1 MYPKK
6 SVKIGREIMKKSRKI
21 FAGIAM
27 GMMLAGGTMLTT
39 GCTDINL
46 TQDQT
51 NKILQVVDNCDD
63 FMNKTMNILEEQN
76 NTIDARQA
84 AKMYEMAVAKLELNY
99 DNVWSGLKVKETL
112 TGRNVKYQ
120 SNSVIFTSFIKE
132 NGYGLLNI
140 VRDTDNDG
148 EFENRT
154 FMDFEELENAS
165 TDESEGSIITES
177 KTFDYEMNSQLQ
189 GLFGLTKVTEDN
201 ILKIEKLEN
210 GDYKIFTI
218 DEVGDSKLISECL
231 IDSNGNLLYK
241 DYYGLARMSPAEKDM
256 SIVHVVVTVEYNAVT
271 LLDFV

>member
-1 MYPKK
+1 
-6 SVKIGREIMKKSRKI
+6 MKKSRKI

-27 GMMLAGGTMLTT
+27 GMMLAGGTILTT

-84 AKMYEMAVAKLELNY
+84 AKMYEMAVAKLELNFA
-99 DNVWSGLKVKETL
+99 NVWSGLKVKVTL

-148 EFENRT
+148 EFEDRT

-189 GLFGLTKVTEDN
+189 GSFGLTKVTEDN
-201 ILKIEKLEN
+201 ILKTEKLEN

-241 DYYGLARMSPAEKDM
+241 DYYGLERMSPAEKDM

-271 LLDFV
+271 LLDFA